1 MGKMNIS
8 ILGREYTIACDD
20 GQEAHLGKLAQAVNE
35 RVQQLA
41 HEMGRGP
48 EGTML
53 VYTALMIAD
62 ELLDS
67 KKEIRALHQEIEAM
81 SRNDSGNASSQAR
94 LREMEAAMVDSMN
107 HIAERIEQISS
118 RLEAA

>member
-1 MGKMNIS
+1 MGKMNIA
-8 ILGREYTIACDD
+8 ILGREYAIACDD
-20 GQEAHLGKLAQAVNE
+20 GQEAHLGKLSQLVNE
-35 RVQQLA
+35 RVQKLT

-48 EGTML
+48 ESTML

-67 KKEIRALHQEIEAM
+67 KKEIKALHQEIEAM
-81 SRNDSGNASSQAR
+81 SKTDSGSAAQAR
-94 LREMEAAMVDSMN
+94 LKEMEAAMVDSMN